1 MKINKERKC
10 MVEKKKILYAPWRQ
24 EYLSSNLENK
34 SKFTKTC
41 SFCNIKKV
49 DPDLL
54 VLDGKTCYIQAN
66 KFPYATGHLLIIPK
80 RHVNDINSLTTIERV
95 ELFNLMDLSIFA
107 LKIFMKPE
115 GYNIGCSVGKVAGE
129 SMLHLHFHVLPRFS
143 GDVGWDLPLDFKVCS
158 ISPKE
163 LTNKLKNIIIKEKL
177 LKKFDIS

>member
-1 MKINKERKC
+1 

-24 EYLSSNLENK
+24 EYLTSNLESK
-34 SKFTKTC
+34 SKLSKTC
-41 SFCNIKKV
+41 SFCNIKKM

-54 VLDGKTCYIQAN
+54 VFEGKTCFIQAN
-66 KFPYATGHLLIIPK
+66 KYPYATGHLLIIPK
-80 RHVNDINSLTTIERV
+80 RHVNDINSLTTSERV
-95 ELFNLMDLSIFA
+95 ELFNLMDLGIYS
-107 LKIFMKPE
+107 LKLYLNPE

-163 LTNKLKNIIIKEKL
+163 LTIALKKIIVSEKL
-177 LKKFDIS
+177 SKKFDIF